1 MFSSCNELANLESK
15 EKIQNLR
22 FAWMYRDLDRLS
34 TTKKREW
41 VSNLLVQC
49 AGILI
54 DAGTG
59 LKKRAERLS
68 LANSHTVPSFQGR

>member
-1 MFSSCNELANLESK
+1 MFTSSNELPQVESK
-15 EKIQNLR
+15 EKIRNLR
-22 FAWMYRDLDRLS
+22 FAWMLNDMDRLS
-34 TTKKREW
+34 RTKKREW
-41 VSNLLVQC
+41 VSNLLVKC

-54 DAGTG
+54 NAGTG